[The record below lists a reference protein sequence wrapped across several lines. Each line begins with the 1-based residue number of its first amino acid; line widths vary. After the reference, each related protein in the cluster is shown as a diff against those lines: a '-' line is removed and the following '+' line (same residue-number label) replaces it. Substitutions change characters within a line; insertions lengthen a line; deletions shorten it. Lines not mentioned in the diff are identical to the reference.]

1 MVFCYGN
8 LFAEMVYDVS
18 KAPMIEASKHY
29 SVNQYNLL
37 GDLHS
42 DMLTMFQGDS
52 ILRYFCKLFDDKAV
66 SLSLSG
72 DREVMEGM
80 Q

>member
-1 MVFCYGN
+1 MVRMTC
-8 LFAEMVYDVS
+8 DVHV
-18 KAPMIEASKHY
+18 APVIEASKSY

-52 ILRYFCKLFDDKAV
+52 ILRYFSKLFDGKAV

-72 DREVMEGM
+72 DREVRERI
-80 Q
+80 QWCCL